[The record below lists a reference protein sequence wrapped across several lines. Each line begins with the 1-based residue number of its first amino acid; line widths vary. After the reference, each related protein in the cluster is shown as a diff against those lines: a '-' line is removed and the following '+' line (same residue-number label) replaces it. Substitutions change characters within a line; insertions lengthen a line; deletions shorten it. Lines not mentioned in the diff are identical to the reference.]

1 MYMRLIN
8 AICIS
13 LRQNHKTARP
23 NGRAVRQFVYSVVLS
38 LHSAF
43 SGGLTLYQRSEA
55 SAAAVD
61 IVPEVSG

>member
-1 MYMRLIN
+1 MYMHLIN

-23 NGRAVRQFVYSVVLS
+23 NGRAVRQFVYSVVL
-38 LHSAF
+38 
-43 SGGLTLYQRSEA
+43 GLQAAVRSKRAIINGSEA